1 MLTLQAETLFDVIH
15 EVDDLLRLHYEEVA
29 LHKASVPLAPMWERY
44 RMLEAADAFVIYTA
58 RQDGVLVGYS
68 AFFINRHMHYGDTVM
83 AHNDVIF
90 LHPDH
95 RRGSAGIKLIRFSEQ
110 QLRARG
116 IVKMTWHVKVDH
128 DFGAILRRIGYTA
141 EDTVFG
147 KIL

>member
-1 MLTLQAETLFDVIH
+1 MITLQRETLFDIIG

-29 LHKASVPLAPMWERY
+29 LHKESVPLAPMWERY
-44 RMLEAADAFVIYTA
+44 RQLESIDAFVLYTA
-58 RQDGVLVGYS
+58 RSDGELIGYS

-95 RRGSAGIKLIRFSEQ
+95 RRGSAGIKLIKFCEQ
-110 QLRARG
+110 QLRERG
-116 IVKMTWHVKVDH
+116 VVKATWHVKQEH
-128 DFGAILRRIGYTA
+128 DFGAILRRMGYIA
-141 EDTVFG
+141 EDLIFG